1 MQGADYIC
9 PTSIGSLLQFAD
21 PAMGGKRI
29 FSGGNERVPVRL
41 NSKMKYGLEFGAA
54 PARFGG
60 VLEILNENKK
70 PITVYLTI
78 MWEWLPNTTPGYKP
92 AEMLWIDVTSCGR
105 QSDFPG
111 KPGTFSLESKD
122 FVMKEDLFM
131 LDAIGMFCFS
141 TSVLC

>member
-1 MQGADYIC
+1 M
-9 PTSIGSLLQFAD
+9 
-21 PAMGGKRI
+21 
-29 FSGGNERVPVRL
+29 RL
-41 NSKMKYGLEFGAA
+41 NSKRRYGLDFGAT

-78 MWEWLPNTTPGYKP
+78 TWEWVPKETPGYKP

-111 KPGTFSLESKD
+111 RPGTFQLESQN
-122 FVMKEDLFM
+122 LP
-131 LDAIGMFCFS
+131 
-141 TSVLC
+141 